1 MLSLWAEQCF
11 AIADR
16 LVKSAGSL
24 DADSFLLMDV
34 EEDIFGRMARKKKT
48 YGYMV
53 VTQEDEAVVKVK
65 RLGV

>member
-1 MLSLWAEQCF
+1 LLSLWAEQCF

-65 RLGV
+65 RLSV

>member
-1 MLSLWAEQCF
+1 
-11 AIADR
+11 
-16 LVKSAGSL
+16 L

-34 EEDIFGRMARKKKT
+34 EEDIFGLMARKKKT

-65 RLGV
+65 GFGFRALD